1 MVQPDDIAMPTRNAG
16 MDDQEFL
23 RKSVELG
30 LDKAAAEHAADL
42 RKALENG
49 LALSEKIPD
58 DLDWT
63 QEPSHTFSL
72 IPTKRT
78 T

>member
-1 MVQPDDIAMPTRNAG
+1 
-16 MDDQEFL
+16 
-23 RKSVELG
+23 